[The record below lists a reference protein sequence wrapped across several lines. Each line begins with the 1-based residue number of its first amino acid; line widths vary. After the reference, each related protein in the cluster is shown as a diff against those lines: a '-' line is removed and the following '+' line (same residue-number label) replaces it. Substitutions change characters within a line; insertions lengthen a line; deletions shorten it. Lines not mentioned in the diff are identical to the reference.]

1 MTCLQVD
8 NLSKSFGN
16 KTLFENISFVIN
28 EKDKCALI
36 AKNGAG
42 KTTLLNIIT
51 ESDIADFGKFSL
63 NKDISTAYLV
73 QEPIFYGDKTVIDQV
88 FESSDKISKVIK
100 EYEQAM
106 LSEDEVLIQKAVE
119 TMDRMAAWDFE
130 REIKLILT
138 KLKITDYNKKV
149 SLLSGGQRK
158 RLALANVLLNK
169 PDFIILDEPTNHL
182 DFEMIEWLEE
192 YLAKAEI
199 TVFLVTHDRYFLD
212 KVCNVILEID
222 DNQIFRYKGN
232 YLYYLKKRA
241 ERIEITNANIE
252 KAKNLLRK
260 ESKWMSR
267 QPQARATKAK
277 HRIDNFYKIEE
288 KANKKIDNQSVNI
301 DVEGKRLGKKLIDIY
316 NISKKFDNL
325 NLIDD
330 FSYKFVKGEKI
341 GIFGNNGVGKST
353 FLNILTNKIVPDSGY
368 LEVGETVSIGYFEQ
382 SSVSNLQEDKHLI
395 EIIKDIAEVISLGK
409 NHEIS
414 AGQFAEY
421 FLFPRNM
428 HYNYVSQLS
437 GGEKRRLYLMTVLMK
452 NPNFLILDEPTNDLD
467 IMTLNV
473 LEDYLM
479 GFKGTVIIVSHD
491 RYFLD
496 KVVDTLFVF
505 EGNGIIKN
513 FPGNYSAYNQYL
525 QSKEKEKKKEKISDK
540 KANTK
545 PENKNTEKKQ
555 KLSYK
560 EKVEFEQLESEIS
573 KLVSEKKEIEDYINK
588 GNFEDNLLAENSKRL
603 SHLNILIDENE
614 MRWLEL
620 SEKL

>member
-1 MTCLQVD
+1 MTYLQVE
-8 NLSKSFGN
+8 NLSKSYGN

-28 EKDKCALI
+28 KKDKCALI

-51 ESDIADFGKFSL
+51 GNDIADSGKSGL
-63 NKDISTAYLV
+63 NKDISTAYLI
-73 QEPIFYGDKTVIDQV
+73 QEPVFEGSKTVIDQV
-88 FESSDKISKVIK
+88 FESSDKISKIIK
-100 EYEQAM
+100 DYEQAM
-106 LSEDEVLIQKAVE
+106 LSEDESMIQKAVE
-119 TMDRMAAWDFE
+119 TMDREDAWDFE

-138 KLKITDYNKKV
+138 KLKITDFEKKV
-149 SLLSGGQRK
+149 SVLSGGQRK
-158 RLALANVLLNK
+158 RLALANVLLSK

-192 YLAKAEI
+192 YLAKSEI

-232 YLYYLKKRA
+232 YLHYLKKRT

-252 KAKNLLRK
+252 KAKNLLIK
-260 ESKWMSR
+260 ESKWMNR

-277 HRIDNFYKIEE
+277 SRIDNFYKIKED
-288 KANKKIDNQSVNI
+288 ANKKIDTQAVSI

-316 NISKKFDNL
+316 NIKKSYDKL
-325 NLIDD
+325 NLVND

-353 FLNILTNKIVPDSGY
+353 FLNILTNKVQPDSGY
-368 LEVGETVSIGYFEQ
+368 LETGETVSVGFFEQ
-382 SSVSNLQEDKHLI
+382 SSVNNLDENKHLI
-395 EIIKDIAEVISLGK
+395 EVIKDIAEVISLGK

-421 FLFPRNM
+421 FLFPRSM

-473 LEDYLM
+473 LEDYLRK
-479 GFKGTVIIVSHD
+479 FKGTVIIVSHD

-496 KVVDTLFVF
+496 KVAETLFIF

-513 FPGNYSAYNQYL
+513 FPGNYSAYNHYL
-525 QSKEKEKKKEKISDK
+525 INKEKEKKREKSAENKISSNK
-540 KANTK
+540 KH
-545 PENKNTEKKQ
+545 TEKKQ
-555 KLSYK
+555 KLTYK
-560 EKVEFEQLESEIS
+560 ERFEFEQLESEL
-573 KLVSEKKEIEDYINK
+573 KTLGNEKNNIEEYINT
-588 GNFEDNLLAENSKRL
+588 GNFEDNKLAEKSKRL
-603 SHLNILIDENE
+603 IFIKELIDDKE

-620 SEKL
+620 SENL